1 MKRRLVI
8 PFIIILIHMS
18 WLAIAQLDSIKYQ
31 RLKVFTIIDG
41 KRTED
46 SFVKNQ
52 KTFTMDG
59 RLIREITF
67 DDSTKN
73 TQSYI
78 FYFYK
83 DSKLITEEFYDK
95 NDSLQY
101 IILHKY
107 DPKGRET
114 ETDRLEWIKGKMKTS
129 SKTVFVYDKAGIK
142 IAMKES
148 GSRKK
153 PFRVTTYI
161 YSSGNLVREQCES
174 MKPSD
179 NKTERITEYEYGQDG
194 KVTLIKTLEKNAVD
208 TVITRTEKY
217 IYNQKGQLKT
227 KEVKDPQGKMV
238 LSKNYEY
245 YGDGSIRNYFEKDN
259 AGNMLVYN
267 SFLNKNHKINL
278 GTQKSYFD
286 KK

>member
-8 PFIIILIHMS
+8 PIIIVLNHMS
-18 WLAIAQLDSIKYQ
+18 WLAIAQQDSIKYQ
-31 RLKVFTIIDG
+31 RTRVFTIIDG

-46 SFVKNQ
+46 AFVKNQ

-73 TQSYI
+73 TLSYI
-78 FYFYK
+78 FYFYQ
-83 DSKLITEEFYDK
+83 DGKLHTEEFYDK
-95 NDSLQY
+95 NDSLQS

-107 DPKGRET
+107 SPNDREN
-114 ETDRLEWIKGKMKTS
+114 ETVRLEWIKGKMKTS
-129 SKTVFVYDKAGIK
+129 GRTVFVYDKAGIK
-142 IAMKES
+142 IALKES

-153 PFRVTTYI
+153 PFRVTTYL
-161 YSSGNLVREQCES
+161 YSSGNLVREQCKE

-179 NKTERITEYEYGQDG
+179 NKAELIKEYEYGQDG
-194 KVTLIKTLEKNAVD
+194 KLNLIRTTEKNGVD
-208 TVITRTEKY
+208 TLFTQTENF

-227 KEVKDPQGKMV
+227 QEVKDPKGKV
-238 LSKNYEY
+238 ILSKNYDY
-245 YGDGSIRNYFEKDN
+245 YGDGSIRNYYEKD
-259 AGNMLVYN
+259 GEGKTLLYN
-267 SFLNKNHKINL
+267 SYLMKNYKINL